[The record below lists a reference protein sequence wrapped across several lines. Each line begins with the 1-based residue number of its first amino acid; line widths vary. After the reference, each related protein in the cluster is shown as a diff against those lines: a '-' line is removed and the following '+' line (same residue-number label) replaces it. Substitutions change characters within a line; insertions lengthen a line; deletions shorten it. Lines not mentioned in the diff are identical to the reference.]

1 MAIQNNTAAPDW
13 ASAEVPDVPPLADA
27 SMLREPPVTARG
39 IRTRA
44 ALVAAARRVFERD
57 GYIDARLTDITREA
71 NCSTGNLYT
80 YFAGKEEVFHAVL
93 EGVQDEML
101 HPGFGPHVDPD
112 ASPYAVIEASNRA
125 YFEAYWRN
133 ARLMMLLEQVATL
146 DARFRELRQQRG
158 LAFVI
163 RDARGI
169 ANLQARGLADPE
181 LDAYQAARALSAM
194 VSRTAYNTFCMGE
207 EATSIDSL
215 VDICT
220 RLWANALGL
229 TR

>member
-1 MAIQNNTAAPDW
+1 MARQDNAAAPDW
-13 ASAEVPDVPPLADA
+13 ASADVPDVPSLADA

-71 NCSTGNLYT
+71 HCSTGNLYT

-93 EGVQDEML
+93 EAVQDEML

-125 YFEAYWRN
+125 YFDAYRRN
-133 ARLMMLLEQVATL
+133 ARLMTLLEQVATL
-146 DARFRELRQQRG
+146 DARFRELRRRRG

-163 RDARGI
+163 RNARGI

-181 LDAYQAARALSAM
+181 LDAYQAARVLSAM
-194 VSRTAYNTFCMGE
+194 VSRTAYDTFCMGE
-207 EATSIDSL
+207 EGTSIDSL

-229 TR
+229 SR